1 MLHTIPIPE
10 HPWKQIGVD
19 VCCLPKTE
27 EGYVA
32 MVVAVDYFTK
42 WVEAEPIRD
51 KTAATIAH
59 FLLKLICRHGC
70 AEIQINDQG
79 REFVNQVSSTLHSL
93 TGVKQRIT
101 SAYHPQANGL
111 TERNNRTIQS
121 SLLRVLSV
129 NQDEWVKA
137 LPGVLFAYRTSVQKS
152 TGYTPFFLM
161 YGRQAKLPIECES
174 LEVTESDDT
183 PAALILDEADD
194 SELQARLK
202 SITQLQTAIAK
213 DASDNVLKAQDRQKR
228 DYAKRHSN
236 KKPFAV
242 GDAVLLWN
250 LRRADRKGGRMKD
263 PWLGPYKVGRDCG
276 NGTYELINQE
286 GVKVQQKAHGVNL
299 KLFNQSQCLG
309 HQNVNECKREL
320 IERNDVEHIDNDDSR
335 DSSINKSEVTI
346 THTSIDEVFSFQ
358 PTTAKWRKDQ
368 CEKLGLPPPQRTST
382 RKNKNS
388 LGKPKQ
394 VNSMVGDGNCFFR
407 SISYELCGT
416 AEQHDSVRDAIVRYM
431 SDDVNERI
439 FSEYANKSVRGY
451 LDETKMA
458 NSGIWATDV
467 EITATATLLQTSIY
481 VYSDVTDKR
490 KWYRYKPLLPDDN
503 TCNSMNIY
511 LTNLNQHFE
520 RVVDVE

>member
-1 MLHTIPIPE
+1 
-10 HPWKQIGVD
+10 
-19 VCCLPKTE
+19 
-27 EGYVA
+27 

-202 SITQLQTAIAK
+202 SIST
-213 DASDNVLKAQDRQKR
+213 
-228 DYAKRHSN
+228 SN
-236 KKPFAV
+236 R
-242 GDAVLLWN
+242 N
-250 LRRADRKGGRMKD
+250 SKG
-263 PWLGPYKVGRDCG
+263 C
-276 NGTYELINQE
+276 
-286 GVKVQQKAHGVNL
+286 
-299 KLFNQSQCLG
+299 
-309 HQNVNECKREL
+309 
-320 IERNDVEHIDNDDSR
+320 
-335 DSSINKSEVTI
+335 
-346 THTSIDEVFSFQ
+346 
-358 PTTAKWRKDQ
+358 
-368 CEKLGLPPPQRTST
+368 
-382 RKNKNS
+382 
-388 LGKPKQ
+388 
-394 VNSMVGDGNCFFR
+394 
-407 SISYELCGT
+407 
-416 AEQHDSVRDAIVRYM
+416 
-431 SDDVNERI
+431 
-439 FSEYANKSVRGY
+439 
-451 LDETKMA
+451 
-458 NSGIWATDV
+458 
-467 EITATATLLQTSIY
+467 
-481 VYSDVTDKR
+481 
-490 KWYRYKPLLPDDN
+490 
-503 TCNSMNIY
+503 
-511 LTNLNQHFE
+511 
-520 RVVDVE
+520 